1 MRRAISSGVP
11 PSPSQVGSHVDTA
24 NQGARIGGDGTVPPI
39 MEIPVPSVGVQALAL
54 VKSSAHWIPSIGSST
69 DHEGREFWLL
79 AGLGDGRDDKI
90 EDAAVPSQ
98 LLTSNALQFKC
109 ASLLPPLLCPFA
121 PAICIHGCILR
132 CTLTTHTSMAPPRP
146 HPGRTPSRAGQEL
159 SRPHRIFLPFRF
171 APLDAILRLS
181 PTKLARL
188 SN

>member
-109 ASLLPPLLCPFA
+109 ASLLPPLLCPSICTRHLHPRMH
-121 PAICIHGCILR
+121 PALH
-132 CTLTTHTSMAPPRP
+132 THSPRTHPWPLPAHTPAAPP
-146 HPGRTPSRAGQEL
+146 AGQARNSAGPIASSCPSDSPPL
-159 SRPHRIFLPFRF
+159 TPF
-171 APLDAILRLS
+171 
-181 PTKLARL
+181 
-188 SN
+188 